1 MIKFLLGVIV
11 ALALIGGA
19 IKFQSDEESWQLV
32 IQKQQALYSV
42 KNGTIRIYNIFEDLM
57 SGSDS
62 IETST
67 LIVASRKESKEI
79 YIYCSGIKVL

>member
-19 IKFQSDEESWQLV
+19 IKFQSDEERWQL
-32 IQKQQALYSV
+32 IIHKQEALYSV
-42 KNGTIRIYNIFEDLM
+42 KNGAIRIYNIVEELF
-57 SGSDS
+57 SGSNS

-67 LIVASRKESKEI
+67 LIVEN
-79 YIYCSGIKVL
+79 

>member
-19 IKFQSDEESWQLV
+19 IKFQSDEESWQL
-32 IQKQQALYSV
+32 IIHKQEALYSV
-42 KNGTIRIYNIFEDLM
+42 KNGAIRIYNIVEELI

-67 LIVASRKESKEI
+67 LIVEN
-79 YIYCSGIKVL
+79 

>member
-19 IKFQSDEESWQLV
+19 IKFHSDEESWKL
-32 IQKQQALYSV
+32 IIHKQEALYSV
-42 KNGTIRIYNIFEDLM
+42 KNGAIRIYNIVEELI

-67 LIVASRKESKEI
+67 LIVEN
-79 YIYCSGIKVL
+79 

>member
-42 KNGTIRIYNIFEDLM
+42 KNGAIRIYNIFEELM
-57 SGSDS
+57 SGSDT

-67 LIVASRKESKEI
+67 LIIEN
-79 YIYCSGIKVL
+79 

>member
-1 MIKFLLGVIV
+1 MIKFLLGLIV

-42 KNGTIRIYNIFEDLM
+42 KNGAIRIYNIFEDLM

-62 IETST
+62 IETSA
-67 LIVASRKESKEI
+67 LIVEN
-79 YIYCSGIKVL
+79 

>member
-19 IKFQSDEESWQLV
+19 IKFQSDEESWQL
-32 IQKQQALYSV
+32 IIHKQEALYSV
-42 KNGTIRIYNIFEDLM
+42 KNGSIRIYNIVEELF
-57 SGSDS
+57 SGSNS

-67 LIVASRKESKEI
+67 LIVEN
-79 YIYCSGIKVL
+79 

>member
-42 KNGTIRIYNIFEDLM
+42 KNGAIRIYNIFEELM

-67 LIVASRKESKEI
+67 LIIEN
-79 YIYCSGIKVL
+79 

>member
-19 IKFQSDEESWQLV
+19 IKFQSDVESWQL
-32 IQKQQALYSV
+32 IIHKQEALYSV
-42 KNGTIRIYNIFEDLM
+42 KNGAIRIYNIVEELF
-57 SGSDS
+57 SGSNS

-67 LIVASRKESKEI
+67 LIVEN
-79 YIYCSGIKVL
+79 

>member
-42 KNGTIRIYNIFEDLM
+42 KNGAIRIHNIFEDLM

-67 LIVASRKESKEI
+67 LIVEN
-79 YIYCSGIKVL
+79 

>member
-1 MIKFLLGVIV
+1 LLGVIV

-42 KNGTIRIYNIFEDLM
+42 KNGAIRIYNIFEDLM

-62 IETST
+62 IETSA
-67 LIVASRKESKEI
+67 LIVEN
-79 YIYCSGIKVL
+79 

>member
-67 LIVASRKESKEI
+67 LIVEN
-79 YIYCSGIKVL
+79 

>member
-19 IKFQSDEESWQLV
+19 IKFQSDEESWQL
-32 IQKQQALYSV
+32 IIHKQEALYSV
-42 KNGTIRIYNIFEDLM
+42 KNGAIRIFNIAEELI
-57 SGSDS
+57 SGSDA

-67 LIVASRKESKEI
+67 LIVEN
-79 YIYCSGIKVL
+79 

>member
-1 MIKFLLGVIV
+1 MIVV
-11 ALALIGGA
+11 LALIGGA

-42 KNGTIRIYNIFEDLM
+42 KNGAIRIYNIVEELF
-57 SGSDS
+57 SGSDA

-67 LIVASRKESKEI
+67 LIVEN
-79 YIYCSGIKVL
+79 

>member
-19 IKFQSDEESWQLV
+19 IKFQSEEESWQLV

-42 KNGTIRIYNIFEDLM
+42 KNGAIRIYNIFEDLM

-67 LIVASRKESKEI
+67 LIVEN
-79 YIYCSGIKVL
+79 

>member
-62 IETST
+62 IETSA
-67 LIVASRKESKEI
+67 LIVEN
-79 YIYCSGIKVL
+79 

>member
-19 IKFQSDEESWQLV
+19 IKFQSDEESWQL
-32 IQKQQALYSV
+32 IIHKQEALYSV
-42 KNGTIRIYNIFEDLM
+42 KNGATRIYNIVEELI
-57 SGSDS
+57 SGSDA

-67 LIVASRKESKEI
+67 LVVED
-79 YIYCSGIKVL
+79 